1 MTSATFSRGQARFA
15 SVAAGLA
22 AALVLTGCSS
32 DSDGNTAGDE
42 ASSPQPSAAAS
53 SADAEGGSS
62 GGSGGGAAEA
72 DGVEG
77 SWVTTKEGKL
87 IALMV
92 DGAKVA
98 MFSTGGSMCSGTARE
113 TSGEQKIALKC
124 TDGNKDRAAGVID
137 SVNSSTMKVTWE
149 GFGEETYTRSEDGKW
164 PEGLP
169 TASLGS

>member
-1 MTSATFSRGQARFA
+1 MTSATFSRRQARFA

-22 AALVLTGCSS
+22 AALVLTGCSGS
-32 DSDGNTAGDE
+32 EDGGGDE
-42 ASSPQPSAAAS
+42 ASSPQSQPSAAAS
-53 SADAEGGSS
+53 SADAD
-62 GGSGGGAAEA
+62 GGSGGGSGGGTAGA

-77 SWVTTKEGKL
+77 SWVTTKNGKL
-87 IALMV
+87 VALMF

-98 MFSTGGSMCSGTARE
+98 LFSTAGSWCGGTAGE

-124 TDGNKDRAAGVID
+124 TDGSKDRAAGVIN

-149 GFGEETYTRSEDGKW
+149 GSGEETYTRSEDGKW

-169 TASLGS
+169 TAGLGS

>member
-1 MTSATFSRGQARFA
+1 M
-15 SVAAGLA
+15 AAGLA
-22 AALVLTGCSS
+22 AALVLTGCSGS
-32 DSDGNTAGDE
+32 DDGGGDE

-53 SADAEGGSS
+53 SAGSG
-62 GGSGGGAAEA
+62 GGSGGGAAGA

-77 SWVTTKEGKL
+77 SWVTSKEGKL
-87 IALMV
+87 VALMV
-92 DGAKVA
+92 EGSKAA
-98 MFSTGGSMCSGTARE
+98 LFSTGGSVCSGTAGGP
-113 TSGEQKIALKC
+113 SGEQKIALKC

>member
-1 MTSATFSRGQARFA
+1 M
-15 SVAAGLA
+15 AAGLA
-22 AALVLTGCSS
+22 AALVLTGCSG

-53 SADAEGGSS
+53 SADAGGGS
-62 GGSGGGAAEA
+62 GGSSGGGAAEA
-72 DGVEG
+72 DGAEG
-77 SWVTTKEGKL
+77 SWVTSKEGKL
-87 IALMV
+87 VALMI

-98 MFSTGGSMCSGTARE
+98 MFSTGGSVCSGTTRE
-113 TSGEQKIALKC
+113 TSGEQKITLQC
-124 TDGNKDRAAGVID
+124 TDGNKDRGQGVID

>member
-1 MTSATFSRGQARFA
+1 MTSATFSRRQARIA

-22 AALVLTGCSS
+22 AALVLTGCSGS
-32 DSDGNTAGDE
+32 DDRGGDE

-53 SADAEGGSS
+53 SADADGGSG
-62 GGSGGGAAEA
+62 GGSGGGAAGA

-77 SWVTTKEGKL
+77 SWVASKEGKL
-87 IALMV
+87 VALMV
-92 DGAKVA
+92 EGSKAA
-98 MFSTGGSMCSGTARE
+98 LFSTGGSVCSGTAGGA
-113 TSGEQKIALKC
+113 SGEQKIALKC

>member
-1 MTSATFSRGQARFA
+1 MTSATFSRRQARFA

-53 SADAEGGSS
+53 SADAD

-77 SWVTTKEGKL
+77 SWVTSKEGKL
-87 IALMV
+87 IALMIE
-92 DGAKVA
+92 GAKVA
-98 MFSTGGSMCSGTARE
+98 MFSTGGSVCSGTARE
-113 TSGEQKIALKC
+113 TSGEQKIALQC
-124 TDGNKDRAAGVID
+124 TDGNKDRGQGVID
-137 SVNSSTMKVTWE
+137 SVSSSTMKVTWE